1 MKKAIAIL
9 LLMIASVSLQ
19 AQTFKV
25 NKFIISALNDNDNW
39 EVKRTTTP
47 NALYITLEA
56 DRMRINDKKKAD
68 YKMDGE
74 ADVSDLGKYTQTTRQ
89 ASDAD
94 EKNYLIQVRRKK
106 SNNQCVLITVVF
118 LDLSED
124 VKIEYEVE

>member
-1 MKKAIAIL
+1 MKNVICIL
-9 LLMIASVSLQ
+9 LLIVASLSLQ
-19 AQTFKV
+19 AQSFKV
-25 NKFIISALNDNDNW
+25 NKYIISALNDNDSW
-39 EVKRTTTP
+39 EAKRTTTP
-47 NALYITLEA
+47 NALYITLET

-89 ASDAD
+89 ATDAD

-124 VKIEYEVE
+124 VKIDYEIE